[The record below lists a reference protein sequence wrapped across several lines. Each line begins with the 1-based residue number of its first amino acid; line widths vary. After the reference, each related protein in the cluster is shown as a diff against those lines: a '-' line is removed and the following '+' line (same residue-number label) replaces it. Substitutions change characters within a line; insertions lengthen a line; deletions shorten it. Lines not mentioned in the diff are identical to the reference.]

1 MSRAAIVLE
10 LPEPPRQ
17 GGGRSKHW
25 QGSWAKLNAYKRDC
39 WQAAIQQHTPS
50 PDPPKAVKVH
60 LHYRLHSRRDP
71 SNLYG
76 DFKVVGD
83 SLKQVPA
90 SRDRLKWKQG
100 VWLMRGFYVD
110 DDQLVFGNVTQEI
123 CRTNRGL
130 TLIIE
135 PLDE

>member
-1 MSRAAIVLE
+1 MSRDAIVLE

-25 QGSWAKLNAYKRDC
+25 QGSWSKLNAYKRDC

-76 DFKVVGD
+76 DVKPAID
-83 SLKQVPA
+83 ALKLVPA
-90 SRDRLKWKQG
+90 SRDKLKWKQNMF
-100 VWLMRGFYVD
+100 LMRGYYWD

-123 CRTNRGL
+123 NRTRRGL